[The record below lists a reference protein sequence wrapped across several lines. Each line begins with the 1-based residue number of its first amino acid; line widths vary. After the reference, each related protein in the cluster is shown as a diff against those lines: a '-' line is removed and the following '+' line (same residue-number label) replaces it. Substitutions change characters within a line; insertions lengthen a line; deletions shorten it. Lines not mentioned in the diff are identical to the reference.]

1 MPFHV
6 SCALLVAWNDFI
18 CLSREKKSSK
28 EGEPDIKERRS
39 EVFCSYEESLSV
51 PLVEIRRVS
60 KPLVAARYLRLVRE
74 TAEAQNMTTQE
85 IDHATLLREFLLA
98 QGLSE
103 GFLGDYLEVVLQS
116 SFGVHFNPVC
126 AVVGGFLAQ
135 DIIKFL
141 THKDIPT
148 NNYFLY
154 DGLETHGALIE
165 EVQPTSVA

>member
-1 MPFHV
+1 M
-6 SCALLVAWNDFI
+6 
-18 CLSREKKSSK
+18 CLRVCFMCRIFLQKSMH
-28 EGEPDIKERRS
+28 EPRFRPHTGGA
-39 EVFCSYEESLSV
+39 C
-51 PLVEIRRVS
+51 R
-60 KPLVAARYLRLVRE
+60 
-74 TAEAQNMTTQE
+74 
-85 IDHATLLREFLLA
+85 
-98 QGLSE
+98 
-103 GFLGDYLEVVLQS
+103 VVLQS

-135 DIIKFL
+135 DVIKFL